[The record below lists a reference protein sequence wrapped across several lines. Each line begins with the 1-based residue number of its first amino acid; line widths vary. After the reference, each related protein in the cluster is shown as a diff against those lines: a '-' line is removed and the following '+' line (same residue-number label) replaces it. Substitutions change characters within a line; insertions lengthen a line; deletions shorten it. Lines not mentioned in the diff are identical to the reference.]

1 MSRRENNDNTGAA
14 PPCRNWTYLGKC
26 EFGESCTYAHHSP
39 NRSLAASNR
48 ANGNPPAKATGVSP
62 PGAARRRKSSG
73 ASSSSGSA
81 VNRAKTALVKHT
93 NSSSGHS
100 ASPPTYGAARRN
112 LSPLSRSAFPE
123 LPPSSSAVGDKGS
136 IGHPSPPPSSA
147 KQRSPCWGPPPPP
160 PPPPP
165 STSGLP
171 SSVWGPPPGMPPP
184 PPPPPG
190 PPPAVPKA
198 SIKSNPAGSGSVAI
212 GGGSGGSAHG
222 GVVTGDATPPTGA
235 GDGIESPQKAA
246 QQKQQQQATATVM
259 GSSPNRAPPPS
270 NSSGAPPFV
279 LPSSAVNRGHSRGG
293 HSRMPRS
300 PTPPVDKPA
309 PLQPYMLERPPPH
322 ATSLSAD
329 PTIRKELQMHRVNTV
344 LSNRDYPVDSNMPA
358 VPEFVQNK
366 YHTLLSLPEG
376 GSSTRDAVTSGM
388 DGSSAKSGNGSY
400 FGYQYK
406 TSFYKALSVA
416 DSYVYCLCRVDG
428 FSLNNFDLV
437 TEAVRTWSTIHH
449 PCIVPLRQAFGTR
462 DFIEAE
468 NPSQDGGSLVYVYD
482 YIPSVATLQSVFID
496 SPTLKQNGTGG
507 IPEHIIWDV
516 LSQLIMCLKYIHSH
530 GLSAKVI
537 HPTKILVTDT
547 AFLYPP
553 RVYLNC
559 VGLLDALA
567 QESPPSRAGQ
577 SAPPTTWAGPPR
589 GTGGPSTTTTTTQ
602 QQQQSSIAH
611 QQQKDLICLGRLILS
626 MATGRSDNALKI
638 PEEMDVSNTA
648 SFMANPS
655 YSDDIK
661 SLAQILLTQV
671 KDISSYPT
679 SEQLAFRY
687 CNHIVNKFESSLFT
701 TDMLLNEF
709 KLEVDN
715 SRMLKLLIKLCTIV
729 YCYPMNSAAAAGKG
743 NAKPLPHSQPNS
755 NTATGSPP
763 ESGAD
768 RSSSGRGGTG
778 PANDTRRGMPGLQKG
793 ERPSWAKNMNAQQM
807 DERQLVNMFME
818 YLFGQVVPGT
828 SPPASMVANNL
839 QHVLD
844 GLAKADV
851 GTLHET
857 ITLGSKN
864 GADCVLATFGDI
876 KRSVDSSFRDLVL
889 ESTDAVQ
896 STTRG
901 GSHSAAG
908 GGHRHGQ
915 HGHSHHHQHTMR
927 SSTAAASITQN
938 DTGQG
943 GGEEGSTGPKP
954 RSSTPQRLLR

>member
-1 MSRRENNDNTGAA
+1 LGTTTGDAPSAPSPAWPPTSRAQGIIKSAAVPAAGSGCSVRNAAVMGAGDATTPQSAQQQQQPMDSPQKATG
-14 PPCRNWTYLGKC
+14 
-26 EFGESCTYAHHSP
+26 SSP
-39 NRSLAASNR
+39 NR
-48 ANGNPPAKATGVSP
+48 
-62 PGAARRRKSSG
+62 
-73 ASSSSGSA
+73 
-81 VNRAKTALVKHT
+81 
-93 NSSSGHS
+93 
-100 ASPPTYGAARRN
+100 
-112 LSPLSRSAFPE
+112 
-123 LPPSSSAVGDKGS
+123 
-136 IGHPSPPPSSA
+136 
-147 KQRSPCWGPPPPP
+147 

-165 STSGLP
+165 S
-171 SSVWGPPPGMPPP
+171 SS
-184 PPPPPG
+184 
-190 PPPAVPKA
+190 
-198 SIKSNPAGSGSVAI
+198 
-212 GGGSGGSAHG
+212 
-222 GVVTGDATPPTGA
+222 
-235 GDGIESPQKAA
+235 
-246 QQKQQQQATATVM
+246 
-259 GSSPNRAPPPS
+259 
-270 NSSGAPPFV
+270 SSGAPPFV
-279 LPSSAVNRGHSRGG
+279 LPSSAVGRGMRPPN
-293 HSRMPRS
+293 RMPRS
-300 PTPPVDKPA
+300 PIPPVEKPA
-309 PLQPYMLERPPPH
+309 PLPPYMLERPPPH

-376 GSSTRDAVTSGM
+376 GGGARDAVPTAASSDGQQAKG
-388 DGSSAKSGNGSY
+388 GSSSSSSGTGSGSVGNGSY

-406 TSFYKALSVA
+406 TYFYKALSVA

-428 FSLNNFDLV
+428 FSLSNFDLV
-437 TEAVRTWSTIHH
+437 TEAVRTWSAIHH

-507 IPEHIIWDV
+507 IPEHVIWDV

-567 QESPPSRAGQ
+567 QESPPSRTGL
-577 SAPPTTWAGPPR
+577 APQTAWAGSSR
-589 GTGGPSTTTTTTQ
+589 TGPAPMAQPQ

-638 PEEMDVSNTA
+638 PEEMDASNGVG
-648 SFMANPS
+648 FMSNPS
-655 YSDDIK
+655 YSDDLK

-671 KDISSYPT
+671 KDLSNYPT
-679 SEQLAFRY
+679 SEQLAFKY
-687 CNHIVNKFESSLFT
+687 SNHIVNKFESSLFT

-715 SRMLKLLIKLCTIV
+715 SRMLKLLIKLCTIA
-729 YCYPMNSAAAAGKG
+729 YCYPMNS
-743 NAKPLPHSQPNS
+743 
-755 NTATGSPP
+755 
-763 ESGAD
+763 
-768 RSSSGRGGTG
+768 SSSPSSKPYHQNPVPSTDASALDRNASRGAQSSNGDNKRHNTLG
-778 PANDTRRGMPGLQKG
+778 ANVA

-857 ITLGSKN
+857 ITLGSKD

-876 KRSVDSSFRDLVL
+876 KRSVDGSFRDLVL

-896 STTRG
+896 ASTGMRG
-901 GSHSAAG
+901 GSHAAAG
-908 GGHRHGQ
+908 GHHGPHHGAG
-915 HGHSHHHQHTMR
+915 HGHHPHHHQHSASSTIMR
-927 SSTAAASITQN
+927 SSTGPAVAGSE
-938 DTGQG
+938 G
-943 GGEEGSTGPKP
+943 GPGMAGGDGNLGSQPGSGTPP
-954 RSSTPQRLLR
+954 RMAR